1 MPKFT
6 DIKRKI
12 DELNPASFQEFCD
25 ALLSKKGYTF
35 VHGYG
40 MKAGTEKTT
49 IGNPDTYFN
58 ASIK

>member
-1 MPKFT
+1 MAKLT

-25 ALLSKKGYTF
+25 ALLSKKGDEF

-40 MKAGTEKTT
+40 MKVA
-49 IGNPDTYFN
+49 D
-58 ASIK
+58 